1 MKSVCSDD
9 FSRVTVEA
17 VTTNHLHRRNF
28 MTTYEEVT
36 QALVSAGYLSEAD
49 IDAALVVL
57 ADRLIVADAEETKAF
72 AVADIAYQEEVIVK
86 TGDLVDMDY
95 EMGEIEDRFVQ
106 EAVIDSAAAL
116 ADKDEAM
123 IEEAEA
129 TIVAAYEDAA
139 AALLAAELIDEAN
152 LEAVT
157 GVITDVLV
165 TAEGDYER

>member
-1 MKSVCSDD
+1 
-9 FSRVTVEA
+9 
-17 VTTNHLHRRNF
+17 

-49 IDAALVVL
+49 IEAAVAVL

-72 AVADIAYQEEVIVK
+72 AIEDLAYQAKVIAK
-86 TGDLVDMDY
+86 TEDLVDMDY
-95 EMGEIEDRFVQ
+95 KMGEIEDRFVQ
-106 EAVIDSAAAL
+106 AEVIDSAAAL

-123 IEEAEA
+123 IEQAEVMIA
-129 TIVAAYEDAA
+129 AAYEDVA

-157 GVITDVLV
+157 GVITDVWV
-165 TAEGDYER
+165 TAEGD